1 METFLDSRRLLNG
14 PWQAFERDVAR
25 LLVANG
31 FRDVRVV
38 GGSGDKGADV
48 LGVKNGELWV
58 VQCKFVTNQYPS
70 PSAVDEVVEASRFYE
85 ANRLMVAASRSFGP
99 ATFASVKKWSSLGI
113 KVELLPAATLIEMAR
128 RSPEYT
134 PARREL
140 RKYQAHALDL
150 FIAAL
155 RETGKGQ
162 VVLATGLGKTVVMAE
177 AVAQL
182 SRDGAIPEGRVLV
195 MAGTRELVD
204 QLQRSRPSKVS
215 SHAPR
220 TFHALA
226 WYWWMRR
233 TMWALKASARSSLP
247 WRPQ

>member
-31 FRDVRVV
+31 FQDVRIV

-48 LGVKNGELWV
+48 LGVKNGALWV
-58 VQCKFVTNQYPS
+58 VQCKFVANQYPS

-85 ANRLMVAASRSFGP
+85 ANRLMVAASRAFGP
-99 ATFASVKKWSSLGI
+99 ATFSAVKKWSNLGI

-134 PARREL
+134 PARRDL
-140 RKYQAHALDL
+140 RQYQIHAVDL
-150 FIAAL
+150 FIASL

-182 SRDGAIPEGRVLV
+182 YRDGAIPE
-195 MAGTRELVD
+195 E
-204 QLQRSRPSKVS
+204 
-215 SHAPR
+215 
-220 TFHALA
+220 
-226 WYWWMRR
+226 
-233 TMWALKASARSSLP
+233 
-247 WRPQ
+247 